1 MRFLGVS
8 FLIVAAIIHLIGRA
22 LVTENLILPLFSL
35 WVIGVSLLCGASF
48 FALFFPR
55 RSLCLVALLT
65 LVGIQI
71 DLTYSSKWAPLSS
84 PFDHAMNH
92 TLGRPIGS
100 WESYYGSWIL
110 LAIMLLIG
118 LASSWLTGTMI
129 YLRTGQDEHRGNA
142 FLKAVEQALTR
153 WEKEQDTPKS
163 DAP

>member
-1 MRFLGVS
+1 MKSLGVS
-8 FLIVAAIIHLIGRA
+8 LLIVAAIIHLMGRA
-22 LVTENLILPLFSL
+22 FATENLSLALFSL
-35 WVIGVSLLCGASF
+35 WAIGVSILCGASF
-48 FALFFPR
+48 FALFFQR
-55 RSLCLVALLT
+55 RSLALLALLT

-84 PFDHAMNH
+84 PFDHAMSH
-92 TLGRPIGS
+92 ALGRSIGS

-129 YLRTGQDEHRGNA
+129 HLRTGRDEHRGNA